1 MSEDLSS
8 SQASQG
14 SIREHQQ
21 ALAGPPASC
30 SQHHCWQDKE
40 SLVVW
45 LCYPTRGKGVWQS
58 CPVPLTGHRQRL
70 LLSFLLG
77 PISSLPG
84 LDLTQSLSGSV
95 LFLHIIPRKT
105 ISLLCRQ
112 SGFFSHQLS
121 GGQLSN
127 MTMLPEYW
135 LPEATGTR
143 TPKCTPQNHRNFF
156 PPTYGASS

>member
-14 SIREHQQ
+14 SIREHRQ

-40 SLVVW
+40 PLVVW
-45 LCYPTRGKGVWQS
+45 LCYPSLETGVWQS

-70 LLSFLLG
+70 LLIYHLG

-84 LDLTQSLSGSV
+84 LDL
-95 LFLHIIPRKT
+95 LHIIPRKT

-112 SGFFSHQLS
+112 SGFFSHRLS
-121 GGQLSN
+121 GEQLSN
-127 MTMLPEYW
+127 MTTLPEYW

-143 TPKCTPQNHRNFF
+143 TPQCTPQNHRHFF
-156 PPTYGASS
+156 PQHMGPVLETGPVSCVLA